1 MATSRQTRAAE
12 TRRAQREAKPKLH
25 PRCLARSVG
34 RAMGNRDGW
43 RDEVAKL
50 PKTGRKYLY
59 PERHR
64 KPESEENKGT
74 QGRKAT
80 EDSITGQA
88 EKGA

>member
-1 MATSRQTRAAE
+1 
-12 TRRAQREAKPKLH
+12 
-25 PRCLARSVG
+25 
-34 RAMGNRDGW
+34 MGNRDGW